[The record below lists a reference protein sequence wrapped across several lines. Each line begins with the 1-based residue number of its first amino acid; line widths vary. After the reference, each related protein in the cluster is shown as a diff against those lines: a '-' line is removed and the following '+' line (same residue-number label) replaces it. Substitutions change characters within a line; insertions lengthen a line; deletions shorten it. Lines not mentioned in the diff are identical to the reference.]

1 MFGTCQFPPGALT
14 RNLACDKVKVTP
26 VTVLEG
32 KAGSR
37 KMRTV
42 KPGQG
47 PSLSHIS
54 LQYVNF
60 GVFLRFSDAIENIL
74 NPFTYYFH
82 AVRISDAVRS
92 PLSQARAGGGGGDA
106 HGKALVPVRTSVS
119 RDGGGGCRRRSGDAQ
134 RCLLRLQQRWFALCC
149 QVSWQASVSEA
160 GAGSNPSAELEP
172 FQLLVT
178 LLFI

>member
-1 MFGTCQFPPGALT
+1 MFGTCQFQPGALT

-119 RDGGGGCRRRSGDAQ
+119 RDGGGGCRRRSGKAFGE
-134 RCLLRLQQRWFALCC
+134 CSTLSASFA
-149 QVSWQASVSEA
+149 AA
-160 GAGSNPSAELEP
+160 
-172 FQLLVT
+172 LVCT
-178 LLFI
+178 LLSGVLAGVRVRGRSWF